1 MPRRSRL
8 ASPAFPITL
17 CAQRTRLQSILKQFN
32 ETPFA
37 AAPKTPSIVRQTRGG
52 GAYAYWDCPGAMIRF
67 ALLKIGGF
75 VATVLVAAA
84 IIFFALDVLPGDPA
98 RFMLGIS

>member
-1 MPRRSRL
+1 
-8 ASPAFPITL
+8 
-17 CAQRTRLQSILKQFN
+17 
-32 ETPFA
+32 
-37 AAPKTPSIVRQTRGG
+37 
-52 GAYAYWDCPGAMIRF
+52 MIRF

-98 RFMLGIS
+98 RFMLGISATPDAVAALQAQLGLDAPGWHGISPLRHPRRLTAPRGPRWISGI